1 MLARAH
7 GIEQTPAYT
16 PIQPAAKSARITKS
30 WQRPGCFQPGILH
43 RVAGQV
49 RVVTKSGG
57 KAQQRA
63 VMKLEQRGKGTL
75 IAGLGCQHQQI
86 LFGQRW
92 IDSGLTAHA
101 DKTYGYAGGFTLEMF
116 GSVMITGS
124 AELILLSCPDDT

>member
-1 MLARAH
+1 MINH
-7 GIEQTPAYT
+7 CESVSAY
-16 PIQPAAKSARITKS
+16 ICCVALE
-30 WQRPGCFQPGILH
+30 LH
-43 RVAGQV
+43 RVTGQV
-49 RVVTKSGG
+49 RVAAKLGG

-63 VMKLEQRGKGTL
+63 VMKLEQRGKGAL

-116 GSVMITGS
+116 GRLIITGS
-124 AELILLSCPDDT
+124 AELVLLSCLDDS